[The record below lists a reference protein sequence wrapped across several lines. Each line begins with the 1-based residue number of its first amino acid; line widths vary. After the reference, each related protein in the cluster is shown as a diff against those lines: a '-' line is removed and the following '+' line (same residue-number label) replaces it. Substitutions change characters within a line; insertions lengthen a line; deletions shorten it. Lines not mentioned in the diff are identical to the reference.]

1 VGEGYPQPL
10 NAGETII
17 PGGGLDIGSDNIPT
31 IGPDGMPVPGSAG
44 TFRSLRV
51 RSGFVPN
58 VLGIGL
64 RSKLTEWTT
73 LNVYLAV
80 WTTIGAQ
87 GQRKTA
93 ILQPDAREG
102 YAKLEGPWGSLL
114 VGRALDLL
122 SRGATENDYLYLHG
136 YGVGFPGNIDN
147 TGPTAGL
154 IGFGTLAAFFSPGIV
169 YATPQK
175 AGLQLSAGVYDAVT
189 VAGAWEATRY
199 PRPEGELTWDLNKG
213 SFKVHL
219 FGNGAFQNLY
229 RPAETRSATA
239 WGFGYGGR
247 MEIGRFHMGVAGHYG
262 KGLGLS
268 YALEDSATTFSQ
280 SYALRTFDGYSA
292 VAQVIA
298 GPFDLN
304 AGAGISRVYLLPE
317 DLVNTMASVIKRQ
330 IGIAGAIVY
339 HYNAHLH
346 FDMDYL
352 RGDYAWFLGEKQ
364 IVNFLSTGMT
374 VTW

>member
-1 VGEGYPQPL
+1 
-10 NAGETII
+10 
-17 PGGGLDIGSDNIPT
+17 
-31 IGPDGMPVPGSAG
+31 MPVPGSAG
-44 TFRSLRV
+44 HFRSLRV

-58 VLGIGL
+58 VLGVGL

-73 LNVYLAV
+73 INVYLAI

-169 YATPQK
+169 YGTPRK
-175 AGLQLSAGVYDAVT
+175 FGLQLSAGVYDAVT

-199 PRPEGELTWDLNKG
+199 PRPEGELTWDLVSSSG
-213 SFKVHL
+213 FLKVHL

-239 WGFGYGGR
+239 WGVGYGGR
-247 MEIGRFHMGVAGHYG
+247 AEIGRFHLGVAGHYG

-280 SYALRTFDGYSA
+280 SYALRTFDGYSV
-292 VAQVIA
+292 VAQVVA
-298 GPFDLN
+298 GPFDFN

-317 DLVNTMASVIKRQ
+317 DLLNTMASVIKRQ

-339 HYNAHLH
+339 HASRNVH